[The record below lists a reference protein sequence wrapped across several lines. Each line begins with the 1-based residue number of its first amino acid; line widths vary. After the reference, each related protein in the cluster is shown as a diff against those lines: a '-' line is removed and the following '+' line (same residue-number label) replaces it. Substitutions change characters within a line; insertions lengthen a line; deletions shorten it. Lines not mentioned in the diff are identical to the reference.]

1 MATNNET
8 AVSEHETPQT
18 DHTPEPAKKLTIG
31 LAAWTL
37 FGGLAVLA
45 VYAMFMR

>member
-1 MATNNET
+1 MPTEKET
-8 AVSEHETPQT
+8 AVAQHETPQT

-31 LAAWTL
+31 LAAWSL

-45 VYAMFMR
+45 IYALFMR